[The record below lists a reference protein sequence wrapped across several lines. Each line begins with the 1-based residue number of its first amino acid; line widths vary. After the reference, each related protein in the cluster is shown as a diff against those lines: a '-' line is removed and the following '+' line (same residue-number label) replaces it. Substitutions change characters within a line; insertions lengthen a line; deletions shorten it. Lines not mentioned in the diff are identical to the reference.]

1 MTPIASHLVLVF
13 LLLTLNI
20 EMLTGERFFRSAER
34 NAEIDSTMVKS
45 VKLTRGYQK
54 ILQTGLF
61 L

>member
-20 EMLTGERFFRSAER
+20 EMLTEERFFRSAER

>member
-1 MTPIASHLVLVF
+1 MTPIASHLVRVF

-54 ILQTGLF
+54 ILRTGLF

>member
-54 ILQTGLF
+54 ILRTGLF